1 MNKNDNKQF
10 IAEIIGEYASHCGY
24 RDLPERTLY
33 LSKIYILD
41 TIGCI
46 IGASQEPQSKILAET
61 LKNEGGNKHSTAI
74 SQGFKT
80 SSLNA
85 ALLNGTMGHI
95 YDYDDVHCLG
105 GTHTSVAVLPAVL
118 ALGEK
123 LHVSGKELLKSYIV
137 GMEVAIRIGEAFL
150 GKSFFQGFQATGV
163 SGVFGAAAGCATMMK
178 QSSKQITYALGL
190 AGSFSSGIMEGVAEG
205 SWQKPLQPGHAA
217 MSGLLCA
224 SLSSMN
230 FIGARTIFEG
240 NDGIIRA
247 FSYKNEYDFTPITRE
262 LGIKWEI
269 ENTSIKK
276 NASCRF
282 GAPSVDCAL
291 DLYGKGVRSDNLEA
305 IVARVASIAI
315 DKLTKPTERKMKPVT
330 PIDAQFSLPYMIAV
344 SICKN
349 RAGKKEFWGSTLE
362 DPEILKLMK
371 KITWEVNEEA
381 DRQYPKKYIAELEAK
396 LTDGTIVKAYA
407 DHPKGDPENPM
418 TMSEVKDKFCDL
430 TDNILSIRKQKQ
442 IIHTIMDLAN
452 QEDIS
457 TLLRHMR

>member
-1 MNKNDNKQF
+1 MDDKQEF
-10 IAEIIGEYASHCGY
+10 IAEILSKFVAGCRYEDI
-24 RDLPERTLY
+24 PERTVE
-33 LSKIYILD
+33 LSKIFILD
-41 TIGCI
+41 TLGCI
-46 IGASQEPQSKILAET
+46 IGASQEPQSKILSGV
-61 LKNEGGNKHSTAI
+61 LKNEGGNKESTAVL
-74 SQGFKT
+74 QGFRT

-85 ALLNGTMGHI
+85 ALLNGMMGHI

-123 LHVSGKELLKSYIV
+123 LRISGKDLLKGYIV
-137 GMEVAIRIGEAFL
+137 GTEVAIRVGEAFL

-163 SGVFGAAAGCATMMK
+163 CGVFGAAAGCAAILK
-178 QSSKQITYALGL
+178 QKSRQVTYALGL
-190 AGSFSSGIMEGVAEG
+190 AGSFSSGVMEGVAEG

-224 SLSSMN
+224 NLSSMD
-230 FIGARTIFEG
+230 FLGARTIFDG
-240 NDGIIRA
+240 NDGIVRA
-247 FSYKNEYDFTPITRE
+247 FSYKNEYDLSRITKE
-262 LGIKWEI
+262 LSSKWEI
-269 ENTSIKK
+269 NNTSIKK

-291 DLYGKGVRSDNLEA
+291 DLYEKGVRSSNVES

-330 PIDAQFSLPYMIAV
+330 AIDAQFSLPYMIAV
-344 SICKN
+344 SICRN
-349 RAGKKEFWGSTLE
+349 RAGKKEFWGKVLE
-362 DPEILKLMK
+362 DPEILTLMK

-381 DRQYPKKYIAELEAK
+381 NRQYPKAYIAELEAR
-396 LTDGTIVKAYA
+396 LLDGTRVKAYA

-418 TMSEVKDKFCDL
+418 TMSEVENKFRDL
-430 TDNILSIRKQKQ
+430 TDGILSAKKQEG
-442 IIHTIMDLAN
+442 IIHATMNLEY

-457 TLLRHMR
+457 PFIRRMR